1 MSQSH
6 EELLAMAPGYVLGV
20 LDPDDRRTF
29 ERHLH
34 ECPECAAEV
43 RSLVGAVDAFARS
56 VPQRTPPADL
66 RQRVMTAVRGEASPP
81 IGRSSTPASP
91 WADRR
96 VWLPVATLLLIAL
109 GAGIYGSHM
118 HVETRLAALS
128 NRAEASDREIAAAR
142 RTALDA
148 RSAMEVLAA
157 PDVTR
162 IDLRG
167 QGAAAGATAR
177 ALWTRQHGMVFAGT
191 NIPAPPPGQCYQV
204 WVVTARGT
212 ISAGIL
218 PEPSGGLAL
227 FETPADISP
236 PLSVNVTVESLEGA
250 AAPTGATVLA
260 GNASLPF

>member
-1 MSQSH
+1 MSESH
-6 EELLAMAPGYVLGV
+6 EDLLAMAPGYVLGV

-29 ERHLH
+29 DRHLN

-43 RSLVGAVDAFARS
+43 RSLVGAVDALARS

-66 RQRVMTAVRGEASPP
+66 RQRVMSAVREEASPP
-81 IGRSSTPASP
+81 IARTAAVNP
-91 WADRR
+91 WVDRR
-96 VWLPVATLLLIAL
+96 VWLPVATLLLFAL

-128 NRAEASDREIAAAR
+128 NRAEASALEIAAAR

-157 PDVTR
+157 PDVTQ

-177 ALWTRQHGMVFAGT
+177 ALWTSQQGMVFAGSNMPT
-191 NIPAPPPGQCYQV
+191 LASGQRYQV
-204 WVVTARGT
+204 WVVTTRGT
-212 ISAGIL
+212 VSAGL
-218 PEPSGGLAL
+218 LEPGSGLAV
-227 FETPADISP
+227 FGTPADNSP
-236 PLSVNVTVESLEGA
+236 PLNVNVTVEAVGGA
-250 AAPTGATVLA
+250 TAPTGTPVLVGSATV
-260 GNASLPF
+260 PF